1 MRFIAANWLI
11 FLLCMMGLGCQNKA
25 EIPKDERKE
34 PVQIP
39 EFNTI
44 NTDQVFVYNCA
55 DSLQFT
61 THVTSDSA
69 WLFLADTSV
78 KVLPTR
84 SASGARYEGGKYLY
98 WSKGNEAILQK
109 PKGSFMTCQSVHEER
124 SWAAA
129 KLLGVDFRALGQE
142 PGWFLELQNKG
153 QLKYVWKYGQ
163 DTITVKTPTPQTNT
177 QGKRTVYRGK
187 DAHHVLKLVIA
198 ETPCT
203 DSMSGFDFPQT
214 VTVSIDGETYRGC
227 GRYLQ

>member
-1 MRFIAANWLI
+1 MRFIAVNWLI
-11 FLLCMMGLGCQNKA
+11 FLLCTMGLGCQNKA

-34 PVQIP
+34 PVQLP

-109 PKGSFMTCQSVHEER
+109 PKGSFMTCQSVPEER

-129 KLLGVDFRALGQE
+129 KLRGVDFRALGQE

-153 QLKYVWKYGQ
+153 QLKYVGNYGQ
-163 DTITVKTPTPQTNT
+163 DTITVKTPTPDTDI
-177 QGKRTVYRGK
+177 QGKRTVYQAK
-187 DAHHVLKLVIA
+187 DAQHVLKFVIA